1 MKAIQI
7 QDVGQPEVLRWVE
20 LEDPAPGEGRVLVK
34 HHAIGLNY
42 IDTYHR
48 SGLYTVPLPVVPGLE
63 AAGEVVKVGA
73 GVTDFQPGDLVAYT
87 DCMGAYAEYAA
98 VPAQRLMPVPEA
110 VGTELAAAAM
120 LQGLTT
126 HYLTESTFP
135 IGQGDTVLIH
145 AAAGGVGLLLVQRAK
160 RKGARVIGTVSTAE
174 KEQLAR
180 EAGADEVIRYTEK
193 DFVTEVRALT
203 NEQGCEVVYDGVGRS
218 TFMGSLDCLKRRGM
232 LVSFGQ
238 SSGNVEPFAPGLLT
252 QKGSLFLTRP
262 SLMDYVRDPEELR
275 RRSDELFTWLAQGEL
290 SVRIDRRLALS
301 EAAEAHRMLEGRKTT
316 GKVLLL
322 P

>member
-1 MKAIQI
+1 
-7 QDVGQPEVLRWVE
+7 
-20 LEDPAPGEGRVLVK
+20 
-34 HHAIGLNY
+34 
-42 IDTYHR
+42 
-48 SGLYTVPLPVVPGLE
+48 
-63 AAGEVVKVGA
+63 
-73 GVTDFQPGDLVAYT
+73 
-87 DCMGAYAEYAA
+87 
-98 VPAQRLMPVPEA
+98 
-110 VGTELAAAAM
+110 
-120 LQGLTT
+120 
-126 HYLTESTFP
+126 
-135 IGQGDTVLIH
+135 
-145 AAAGGVGLLLVQRAK
+145 VQRAK

-193 DFVTEVRALT
+193 DFVTEVGALT

-238 SSGNVEPFAPGLLT
+238 SSGNVEPFTPGLLA

-262 SLMDYVRDPEELR
+262 VLMDYVREPAELRQRSEEL
-275 RRSDELFTWLAQGEL
+275 FAWLAKGEL
-290 SVRIDRRLALS
+290 SLRIDRRLPLS
-301 EAAEAHRMLEGRKTT
+301 EAAEAHRLLEGRKTT